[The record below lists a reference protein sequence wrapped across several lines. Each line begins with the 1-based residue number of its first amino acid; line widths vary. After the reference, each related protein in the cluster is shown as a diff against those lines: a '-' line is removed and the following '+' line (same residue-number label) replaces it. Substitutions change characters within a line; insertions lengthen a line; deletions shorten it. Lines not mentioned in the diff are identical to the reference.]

1 MVTLRWAEEG
11 GPKVKPPS
19 RNGFGQLVIGPMA
32 EAAVRGTAVAD
43 YCENGPVWTLD
54 FPAESALEPAH

>member
-11 GPKVKPPS
+11 GPRS
-19 RNGFGQLVIGPMA
+19 NRRLATASQLVIGPMA